1 MRRYMLDMEGLR
13 SGRFPYRH
21 AASLATML
29 AVLKP
34 ATERHRVVA
43 MGHLN
48 RACGLLFTS
57 VCGLLLC
64 SALHGAAW
72 AAHPRTFEL
81 YMAEAPPLTM
91 AGEAGQQ
98 GILGDAARQA
108 MMLAGYHTTVS
119 VLPWLRAQRT
129 VQQGQDMLIV
139 PLSRTPDREASY
151 TWIAP
156 IMSMDRAF
164 FSLDKRVD
172 SFAEARRTYH
182 RIAVGLGSAQ
192 ERKLQD
198 EGFDASQIYPLRIGE
213 NPAQMLLLGRVDAWF
228 NGVPESQYIW
238 RQVSERQLLMSPV
251 LMTTDLYLACS
262 KSCSPHMVLGL
273 RKAVQTLHRD
283 GSIKKLL
290 ERYLT
295 APL

>member
-1 MRRYMLDMEGLR
+1 MV
-13 SGRFPYRH
+13 RFPHEQITR
-21 AASLATML
+21 LATML
-29 AVLKP
+29 ALLVP
-34 ATERHRVVA
+34 VTEYRRIVA
-43 MGHLN
+43 MDHLN
-48 RACGLLFTS
+48 RLRGSLFKS
-57 VCGLLLC
+57 VCGVLLC
-64 SALHGAAW
+64 SAIHTTAW
-72 AAHPRTFEL
+72 AATPRTFDL
-81 YMAEAPPLTM
+81 YMAEAPPLSM
-91 AGEAGQQ
+91 AGAPGLQ
-98 GILGDAARQA
+98 GIVGDAARQA
-108 MMLAGYHTTVS
+108 MVLAGYRVDIH

-139 PLSRTPDREASY
+139 PLSRTHDREASY

-172 SFAEARRTYH
+172 SFEQARRTYH

-238 RQVSERQLLMSPV
+238 RQVSERPLLMSPV

-262 KSCSPHMVLGL
+262 KSCSPQMVRSL
-273 RKAVQTLHRD
+273 REAVQTLHRD
-283 GSIKKLL
+283 GSIKRLV

>member
-1 MRRYMLDMEGLR
+1 MPRYVQDMEGLR
-13 SGRFPYRH
+13 GSRFPCGQV
-21 AASLATML
+21 APLATML

-34 ATERHRVVA
+34 ATECHRVVA
-43 MGHLN
+43 MDHLS
-48 RACGLLFTS
+48 RACGSLFTS
-57 VCGLLLC
+57 VCALLVC
-64 SALHGAAW
+64 SAIHTAAW
-72 AAHPRTFEL
+72 AANPRTFDL
-81 YMAEAPPLTM
+81 YMPEAPPLSM
-91 AGEAGQQ
+91 AGDAGRE
-98 GILGDAARQA
+98 GIVGDAARQA
-108 MMLAGYHTTVS
+108 MTLAGYGMNTT

-139 PLSRTPDREASY
+139 PLSRTPDRESSY

-164 FSLDKRVD
+164 FTLDKRVE
-172 SFAEARRTYH
+172 SFAQARRTYR
-182 RIAVGLGSAQ
+182 RIAVGMGSAQ
-192 ERKLQD
+192 ERKLHD

-238 RQVSERQLLMSPV
+238 RQVSDQALLMSPV

-262 KSCSPHMVLGL
+262 KTCSPRMVRSL
-273 RKAVQTLHRD
+273 RQAVGTLHRN
-283 GSIKKLL
+283 GSIQKLL
-290 ERYLT
+290 DHYLP